1 MSITKPRISFS
12 LRNSLSELDRLSE
25 QLSLAGQRWKLSEKT
40 IFQINLVLD
49 ELFTNIVSYGF
60 DDTLDHSIVISLEY
74 DGERMQI
81 TMTDDGHAFDIN
93 QADNPELDIS
103 PDQKD
108 VGGLG
113 IFLVRQYVDDISYKR
128 EKGKNIIKLTK
139 IISPG
144 GNS

>member
-60 DDTLDHSIVISLEY
+60 EDTSDHSIVISLKY

-81 TMTDDGHAFDIN
+81 TMTDDGNAFDIN
-93 QADNPELDIS
+93 QADNPELEIS

-128 EKGKNIIKLTK
+128 DKGKNIIKLTK

-144 GNS
+144 DNS